1 MKGTPV
7 SLLDADI
14 TPERDRERTPSWLG
28 LLVWAGVAALVLTI
42 GLAFLFAP
50 KPVTQAVRQM
60 VQAAEALVTKNPP
73 KQETEEE
80 SHAEPLTRPKQNP
93 SRAAGM
99 DEPGSL
105 ASSPPT
111 QDLAVS
117 RPAVPQGSP
126 LRHKDLPPGTERARV
141 RELLGEPDLTLYSL
155 EKGQVVEQF
164 VYVNQA
170 QSDATSVM
178 LVDGKVVSVNTG
190 TPSVTPTGKSA
201 RGAAAV
207 SWK

>member
-14 TPERDRERTPSWLG
+14 TPERDRERNSSWLG
-28 LLVWAGVAALVLTI
+28 LLVWAGAAALVLAV

-73 KQETEEE
+73 KQPAEEE
-80 SHAEPLTRPKQNP
+80 SVAGPLARTKQNP
-93 SRAAGM
+93 PRAAGT
-99 DEPGSL
+99 DKPGSL
-105 ASSPPT
+105 ASSPAT
-111 QDLAVS
+111 QDLAVPP
-117 RPAVPQGSP
+117 PAVPQGSP

-141 RELLGEPDLTLYSL
+141 RELLGQPDLTLYSL
-155 EKGQVVEQF
+155 EKGHVVEHF
-164 VYVNQA
+164 VYVSEA
-170 QSDATSVM
+170 QGYATSVM
-178 LVDGKVVSVNTG
+178 LIDGRVVSVNTG
-190 TPSVTPTGKSA
+190 TPSVTPKGKSA
-201 RGAAAV
+201 RGDAAV